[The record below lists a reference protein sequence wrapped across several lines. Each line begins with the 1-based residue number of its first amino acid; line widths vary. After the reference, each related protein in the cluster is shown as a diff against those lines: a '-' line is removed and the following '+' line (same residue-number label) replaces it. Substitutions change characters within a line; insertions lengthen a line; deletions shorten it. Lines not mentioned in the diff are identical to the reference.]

1 MEKNIENNMENNTK
15 NIIENNEKEHFDN
28 VYQTYKETKNKLHQ
42 LEKEKRLLE
51 KELRNIEKTMQ
62 KRCNHVFIRE
72 VTTSGCY
79 REVHNICS
87 ICGLWA

>member
-1 MEKNIENNMENNTK
+1 MEKNIENNTK
-15 NIIENNEKEHFDN
+15 ISEKENFDN
-28 VYQTYKETKNKLHQ
+28 IYQNYKETKNKLYK

-62 KRCNHVFIRE
+62 KRCNHVFVRE

-87 ICGLWA
+87 ICGLWG